1 MKSHLLSAR
10 STALAAILFFGFNV
24 TSHSQQNSSSEKPK
38 TSTSVLDRVKDK
50 DEDGGFIV
58 IPVGQEIKV
67 DPFFPVGSSPTSR
80 VEHGKVVV
88 PVRVGFTTAI
98 PASTKVH
105 LQFTYTSEEGSLY
118 RITAVKINKKL
129 YKVDTDEAPY
139 AASEM
144 RFTLTKPLRIAR

>member
-1 MKSHLLSAR
+1 MKPHLLSAR
-10 STALAAILFFGFNV
+10 SAALALILFFGFNFIAQ
-24 TSHSQQNSSSEKPK
+24 SQQNNSSEKPK
-38 TSTSVLDRVKDK
+38 TSSVLDRVENKA
-50 DEDGGFIV
+50 EDGDFIV

-67 DPFFPVGSSPTSR
+67 DPVSLAGSTPSSR

-98 PASTKVH
+98 PALTKVH
-105 LQFTYTSEEGSLY
+105 LQFAESSEDGSLY
-118 RITAVKINKKL
+118 RITGVEINKKL
-129 YKVDTDEAPY
+129 YKIESDEVPY